1 MPTLL
6 AGDIGG
12 TKTLL
17 ATYAV
22 REGQLVQQR
31 SARYASAA
39 WGDFSAMVRHFLAEG
54 AGAGG
59 GAGEGAGE
67 GGGQSDGDRPRQACF
82 AVAGPVQNGQVQLTN
97 LTWHLE
103 AGALA
108 KACDLEAVELVN
120 DFAVLIH
127 GLPHLSAEQQQP
139 LRRNASPPTASTAM
153 HGPVAVLGAGTGL
166 GVAIGVPGPRG
177 PIALASE
184 AAHAAFAP
192 REEQEWRLRQWLLN
206 ELELERVSIERVVS
220 GTGLGHVA
228 RWMLRE
234 RDPGGSHPL
243 HAPAEAWW
251 LAERQGEAERPDLP
265 ALVAQAAQA
274 GDALAAAA
282 LELWL
287 GAYGSV
293 AGDLALQTLCS
304 GGLWVG
310 GGTAAKLLAQLRSP
324 AFLAAFGAKGRLSP
338 VLKTIP
344 LRALVDPAAGLFSA
358 ACRARTLMG

>member
-22 REGQLVQQR
+22 REGRLVQLR

-39 WGDFSAMVRHFLAEG
+39 WSDFSAMVRHFLAEG
-54 AGAGG
+54 AQGAGG
-59 GAGEGAGE
+59 AGAEGTEAAP
-67 GGGQSDGDRPRQACF
+67 PRQACF
-82 AVAGPVQNGQVQLTN
+82 AVAGPVQNGQVKLTN
-97 LTWHLE
+97 LAWHLD

-108 KACDLEAVELVN
+108 KACAFEAVELVN

-127 GLPHLSAEQQQP
+127 GLPHLSPEQQQP
-139 LRRNASPPTASTAM
+139 LRGTAHPAAAAAT
-153 HGPVAVLGAGTGL
+153 GPVAVLGAGTGL
-166 GVAIGVPGPRG
+166 GVAIGVPGPHG

-192 REEQEWRLRQWLLN
+192 RQEQEWRLRQWLLN

-243 HAPAEAWW
+243 QAPAEAWW
-251 LAERQGEAERPDLP
+251 QAERQGLAERPDLP
-265 ALVAQAAQA
+265 ALVAQAALA
-274 GDALAAAA
+274 GEALAAAA
-282 LELWL
+282 FDLWL
-287 GAYGSV
+287 GAYGSA

-310 GGTAAKLLAQLRSP
+310 GGTAAKLLPQLRSP
-324 AFLAAFGAKGRLSP
+324 VFLEAFGAKGRLSP

>member
-22 REGQLVQQR
+22 REGRLVQLR

-39 WGDFSAMVRHFLAEG
+39 WSDFSAMVRHFLAEG
-54 AGAGG
+54 AQDP
-59 GAGEGAGE
+59 AGE
-67 GGGQSDGDRPRQACF
+67 GGLGAEAGPPRQACF
-82 AVAGPVQNGQVQLTN
+82 AVAGPVQNGQVKLTN
-97 LTWHLE
+97 LAWHLD
-103 AGALA
+103 ARALA
-108 KACDLEAVELVN
+108 QACAFEAVELVN

-139 LRRNASPPTASTAM
+139 LRGNAHLPATTATD
-153 HGPVAVLGAGTGL
+153 GPVAVLGAGTGL
-166 GVAIGVPGPRG
+166 GVAIGVPGPQG

-192 REEQEWRLRQWLLN
+192 REEAEWRLRQWLLN

-251 LAERQGEAERPDLP
+251 QAERLGLAERPDLP
-265 ALVAQAAQA
+265 ALVAQAALA
-274 GDALAAAA
+274 GEALAAAA
-282 LELWL
+282 LDLWL
-287 GAYGSV
+287 GAYGSA

-310 GGTAAKLLAQLRSP
+310 GGTAAKLLPQLRSSV
-324 AFLAAFGAKGRLSP
+324 FLEAFGAKGRLSP

-344 LRALVDPAAGLFSA
+344 LRALVDPGAGLFSA